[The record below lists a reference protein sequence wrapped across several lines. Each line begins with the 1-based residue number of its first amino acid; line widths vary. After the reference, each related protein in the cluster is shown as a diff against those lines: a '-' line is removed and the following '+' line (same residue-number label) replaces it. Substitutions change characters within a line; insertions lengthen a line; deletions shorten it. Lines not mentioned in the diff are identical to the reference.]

1 MLVAFFVGMVAG
13 STVPKRRGT
22 LARGNRVCFWSVYPG
37 ALFQMERLARRGV
50 PTERRKTM
58 RVTIDDAGKRLEV
71 DVAKACL
78 VLDVLQAQ
86 RIDIQATCGG
96 VGKCGRCQVLVRD
109 DEGLS
114 YRLACMTPVADGME
128 VVVEHAGAMD
138 VVQSGTATAFPPDA
152 GASGYGMAVDIGT
165 TTVVAHLH
173 DLSTGKR
180 LATVGR
186 ANPQI
191 AFGSDV
197 ISRISASIDGKLGLM
212 TGIIQ
217 DALREM
223 KAKLCATAGIDSSRV
238 VRTAIAG
245 NTVMQHIAV
254 GLPPDTIGFNPFTP
268 LSLFGDMHDIEGL
281 GQCYLARCIAGYVG
295 GDITAG
301 MLACQL
307 DRGGTRLFLDLGTNG
322 EMALAANGRIWCC
335 ATAAGPVFEGANI
348 HFGMPASPGAILKVE
363 FQDGQVIA
371 GVVGDVKPI
380 GICGT
385 GIIDAVACMARLG
398 IVDDTG
404 YLLGAD
410 ELEEPLALLVGREYD
425 RNVFYLTP
433 DRSVYIT
440 QNDVRSLQ
448 LAKAAVCAGIL
459 TMVEAAGIQVT
470 DIEKLEIAGG
480 FGAYLNLESAADIG
494 LFPKELLGC
503 ASSVGNTSGEGA
515 TALLVSGAAREREG
529 EIVEKCSYL
538 ELSTSSEFNDFYV
551 EMMEFE

>member
-1 MLVAFFVGMVAG
+1 MKMH
-13 STVPKRRGT
+13 
-22 LARGNRVCFWSVYPG
+22 
-37 ALFQMERLARRGV
+37 
-50 PTERRKTM
+50 
-58 RVTIDDAGKRLEV
+58 IDDAGRRLTVEV
-71 DVAKACL
+71 TEECSI
-78 VLDVLQAQ
+78 LDVLQAQ

-109 DEGLS
+109 AEGLS
-114 YRLACMTPVADGME
+114 YRLACMTPVSDGME

-138 VVQSGTATAFPPDA
+138 VVQSGTTGSFPPDEGAA
-152 GASGYGMAVDIGT
+152 GLGMAIDIGT

-173 DLSTGKR
+173 DLATGER
-180 LATVGR
+180 VATVGR

-197 ISRISASIDGKLGLM
+197 ISRISASIDGKLDLM
-212 TGIIQ
+212 CGIIQ

-223 KAKLCATAGIDSSRV
+223 KAKLCATAGIDPAQV
-238 VRTAIAG
+238 VRATIAG

-268 LSLFGDMHDIEGL
+268 LSLFGDDREIEGL
-281 GQCYLARCIAGYVG
+281 GTCYLTRCIAGYVG

-301 MLACQL
+301 MLACEL
-307 DRGGTRLFLDLGTNG
+307 DTGGTRLFLDLGTNG
-322 EMALAANGRIWCC
+322 EMALAAGGRIKCC

-348 HFGMPASPGAILKVE
+348 HFGMPASPGAISKVSYE
-363 FQDGQVIA
+363 DGAVEVK
-371 GVVGDVKPI
+371 VVGDVAPI

-385 GIIDAVACMARLG
+385 GIVDAVACMVRLG
-398 IVDDTG
+398 VVDDTG

-410 ELEEPLALLVGREYD
+410 ELDEPLASLVGRED
-425 RNVFYLTP
+425 DHNVFYLVP
-433 DRSVYIT
+433 DRSIYIT
-440 QNDVRSLQ
+440 QTDVRSLQ

-459 TMVEAAGIQVT
+459 TMVEAAGIEVS

-480 FGAYLNLESAADIG
+480 FGAYLNLESAAAIG
-494 LFPKELLGC
+494 LFPKELLPC

-515 TALLVSGAAREREG
+515 TALLVSSAARTRED
-529 EIVEKCSYL
+529 EIVAKCDYL

-551 EMMEFE
+551 EMMEFES

>member
-1 MLVAFFVGMVAG
+1 ML
-13 STVPKRRGT
+13 
-22 LARGNRVCFWSVYPG
+22 
-37 ALFQMERLARRGV
+37 
-50 PTERRKTM
+50 
-58 RVTIDDAGKRLEV
+58 IDNAGKRLTVQVE
-71 DVAKACL
+71 KPCS

-86 RIDIQATCGG
+86 HIDIRATCGG

-128 VVVEHAGAMD
+128 VIVERTGTLD
-138 VVQSGTATAFPPDA
+138 VVQSGTASVFPPDEDA
-152 GASGYGMAVDIGT
+152 TGYGMAIDIGT
-165 TTVVAHLH
+165 TTLVAHLH
-173 DLSTGKR
+173 DLKTGQR

-197 ISRISASIDGKLGLM
+197 ISRISASIDGKLDLM

-223 KAKLCATAGIDSSRV
+223 KAKLCSTAKVSANQV
-238 VRTAIAG
+238 VRVTVAG

-254 GLPPDTIGFNPFTP
+254 GLPPDTIGFNPFIP
-268 LSLFGDMHDIEGL
+268 QSLFGDEHVIEGL
-281 GQCYLARCIAGYVG
+281 GSCYFTRCIAGYVG

-301 MLACQL
+301 MLACEL
-307 DRGGTRLFLDLGTNG
+307 DTGGTRLFLDLGTNG
-322 EMALAANGRIWCC
+322 EMALAANGRIKCC

-348 HFGMPASPGAILKVE
+348 HFGMPASPGAISKVSYE
-363 FQDGQVIA
+363 DGQVEVK
-371 GVVGDVKPI
+371 VVGNAAPV

-385 GIIDAVACMARLG
+385 GIIDAVALMVRLG

-404 YLLGAD
+404 YLLGTD
-410 ELEEPLALLVGREYD
+410 ELEEPLASLVGREND
-425 RNVFYLTP
+425 RNVFYLVP
-433 DRSVYIT
+433 DRSLYIT

-459 TMVEAAGIQVT
+459 TLVEAADIQVS
-470 DIEKLEIAGG
+470 DITRLEIAGG
-480 FGAYLNLESAADIG
+480 FGAYLNLESAAAIG
-494 LFPKELLGC
+494 LFPKELLPC

-515 TALLVSGAAREREG
+515 TALLVSSAARTREN
-529 EIVEKCSYL
+529 EIVDKCDYL
-538 ELSTSSEFNDFYV
+538 ELSTSSEFNEFYV
-551 EMMEFE
+551 DMMEF

>member
-1 MLVAFFVGMVAG
+1 M
-13 STVPKRRGT
+13 K
-22 LARGNRVCFWSVYPG
+22 
-37 ALFQMERLARRGV
+37 LF
-50 PTERRKTM
+50 
-58 RVTIDDAGKRLEV
+58 IDDSGRHREV
-71 DVAKACL
+71 EVSRPCT
-78 VLDVLQAQ
+78 VLDALQAE

-109 DEGLS
+109 EEGLS
-114 YRLACMTPVADGME
+114 YRLACMTQVSNGME
-128 VVVEHAGAMD
+128 VVVPRAGVMD
-138 VVQSGTATAFPPDA
+138 VVQSGTTAVFPPDT
-152 GASGYGMAVDIGT
+152 GADGFGIAIDIGT

-173 DLSTGKR
+173 DLATGDR

-197 ISRISASIDGKLGLM
+197 ISRISASIDGKLDLM
-212 TGIIQ
+212 CGVIQ

-223 KAKLCATAGIDSSRV
+223 KAKLCSAAGIDPVQV
-238 VRTAIAG
+238 VRCTVAG

-268 LSLFGDMHDIEGL
+268 QSLFGDSHDIDGL
-281 GQCYLARCIAGYVG
+281 GPCYFARCIAGYVG

-301 MLACQL
+301 MLACRL
-307 DRGGTRLFLDLGTNG
+307 DEGGTRLFLDLGTNG

-348 HFGMPASPGAILKVE
+348 HFGMPASPGAISKVA
-363 FQDGQVIA
+363 FTDGEVTVDVI
-371 GVVGDVKPI
+371 GDVMPI
-380 GICGT
+380 GVCGT
-385 GIIDAVACMARLG
+385 GVIDAVACMVRLG

-410 ELEEPLALLVGREYD
+410 ELEEPYASFVGRENEQ
-425 RNVFYLTP
+425 NVFYLAP
-433 DRSVYIT
+433 DHSVYIT

-459 TMVEAAGIQVT
+459 TMVDAA
-470 DIEKLEIAGG
+470 DIRISDITQLEIAGG
-480 FGAYLNLESAADIG
+480 FGAYLNLESAAAVG
-494 LFPKELLGC
+494 LFPYELLEC

-515 TALLVSGAAREREG
+515 TALLVSGKALEYEDT
-529 EIVEKCSYL
+529 IVEKCEYL
-538 ELSTSSEFNDFYV
+538 ELSTSSKFNDFYV
-551 EMMEFE
+551 EMMEFES